1 MKQFTPMAVIRLSSN
16 ENLKALMDLL
26 EIPGELNWENAEKLD
41 IMDFVAAQ
49 KADASRKI
57 HSALREIHFFGNH
70 PFAKDTARK
79 QAELSGLTLPADFE
93 KTGLRYDYAIQLRLY
108 NEKVWHDTIRFLKAD
123 CTPARS
129 WKFIPDIEIPVV
141 KTDKKSIDRLSRV
154 ISAFFFQHLTCG
166 QHFEVS
172 YRLRSP
178 GVHYFFM
185 NFKALAGRYE
195 HWNDDNHLV
204 RKDECHSIPVI
215 LTCDENKREIAAYAE
230 GGSEI
235 TMPLLRFFAKIIL
248 GIALPEANTT
258 VRNNIDQMKYSGFEF
273 VFDFDSGIESVK
285 CREMTVGIIGRP
297 GKYIRIRV
305 PENGPADEIA
315 KSLASDLDGEQL
327 PLDLLIVRNVY
338 VQVKMKNDPRG
349 NGFYLYITP
358 MNDPLRK
365 LPEGKRFICERLL
378 KESRIHDR

>member
-26 EIPGELNWENAEKLD
+26 EIPGELNWENAEKQD

-93 KTGLRYDYAIQLRLY
+93 KTDLRYDYAIQLRLY

-258 VRNNIDQMKYSGFEF
+258 VRNNIEQMKYSGFEF

>member
-26 EIPGELNWENAEKLD
+26 EIPGEFNWENAEKQD

-49 KADASRKI
+49 KADSSRKI

-79 QAELSGLTLPADFE
+79 QAELSGLTLPPDFE

-166 QHFEVS
+166 QHFEFS

-235 TMPLLRFFAKIIL
+235 TMPLLRFFAKIIH

-258 VRNNIDQMKYSGFEF
+258 IRNNIEQMKYSGFEF